1 MSKMPLAKWPSLD
14 EAEKRVQ
21 NIVFRS
27 PGSEAKD
34 IATGRVSG
42 TLIPAEQAGKGH
54 EDRRG
59 TRSRSLKGELCR
71 ASDQL
76 AKTRHE
82 A

>member
-34 IATGRVSG
+34 IATGRVRNADSG
-42 TLIPAEQAGKGH
+42 RTGRE
-54 EDRRG
+54 
-59 TRSRSLKGELCR
+59 RS
-71 ASDQL
+71 
-76 AKTRHE
+76 
-82 A
+82 